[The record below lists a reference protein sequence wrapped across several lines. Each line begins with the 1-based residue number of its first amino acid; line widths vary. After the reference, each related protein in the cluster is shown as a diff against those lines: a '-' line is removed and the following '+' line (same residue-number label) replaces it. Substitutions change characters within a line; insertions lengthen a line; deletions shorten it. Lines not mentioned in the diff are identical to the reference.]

1 MLKTYLKDS
10 HQNLFHCK
18 HILVL
23 SRQWQWSLALK
34 KNTLVNRTVKF
45 FSNLK
50 KNLGPGVDGWAVSL
64 KGMMTIVV
72 CTGLSICGIYRW
84 VNIFEP
90 LPVTARRRC
99 VREGSSTYRLEVQ
112 DLLETS
118 RCLNKLIVKL

>member
-72 CTGLSICGIYRW
+72 CTGLSICGIYR
-84 VNIFEP
+84 
-90 LPVTARRRC
+90 C